1 MFKKESKTGAVTNK
15 KSGLSDT
22 NALLVITLVIFVL
35 MYTGAI
41 TILGGQFTK
50 WQTFF
55 NILNGNAYLIILA
68 CGMSIVMICGGIDIS
83 LGGLTGL
90 VTVACAVYLDEKG
103 GSILVSV
110 GIAICIG
117 LAFGIVQGFL
127 VAYLDIQPFIVSLA
141 GMFFARGLAHIIRSA
156 PFNVASE
163 TFNSLKETRIYISFL
178 GSVNKKGVFVPAYI
192 EIGVIIAICVAALM
206 FMMMKWT
213 RLGRNFYAVGGNRH
227 SALMLG
233 INVKRTKFLSHII
246 CSLLGGLGAYVYF
259 LHIGSG
265 SGSNASGAEMDAIAS
280 SIIGGVMLTGG
291 VGNIMGTFFGVL
303 SLATIK
309 SIVSAAGFNDPWWT
323 NITVAIMLCFF
334 LVIQSVVMAR
344 KKKAAKK

>member
-1 MFKKESKTGAVTNK
+1 MFGK
-15 KSGLSDT
+15 KSSNPALGKRTGLSDT
-22 NALLVITLVIFVL
+22 NSLLIITLVIFVAI
-35 MYTGAI
+35 YVGAM
-41 TILGGQFTK
+41 TLLGGQFLK

-55 NILNGNAYLIILA
+55 NLLNGNAYLIILA
-68 CGMSIVMICGGIDIS
+68 CGMSLVMICGSIDIS
-83 LGGLTGL
+83 IGGLTGL
-90 VTVACAVYLDEKG
+90 VTVVCAVYLDDHNG
-103 GSILVSV
+103 NMLVSLL
-110 GIAICIG
+110 IALAIG
-117 LAFGIVQGFL
+117 LAFGLIQGAL

-163 TFNSLKETRIYISFL
+163 AFKKVKETRLYISFL
-178 GSVNKKGVFVPAYI
+178 GSVNRKGVFVPAYI
-192 EIGVIIAICVAALM
+192 EIGVVVAILVVIILFFVL
-206 FMMMKWT
+206 KYT
-213 RLGRNFYAVGGNRH
+213 KLGRNFYAVGGNAH

-233 INVKRTKFLSHII
+233 INVRKTKFLAHVL
-246 CSLLGGLGAYVYF
+246 CSLLAALGGYIYF

-280 SIIGGVMLTGG
+280 SIIGGTMLTGG
-291 VGNIMGTFFGVL
+291 VGSIIGTFFGVM

-309 SIVSAAGFNDPWWT
+309 SVVSAAGFDDPWWT
-323 NITVAIMLCFF
+323 NITVAIMLCLF